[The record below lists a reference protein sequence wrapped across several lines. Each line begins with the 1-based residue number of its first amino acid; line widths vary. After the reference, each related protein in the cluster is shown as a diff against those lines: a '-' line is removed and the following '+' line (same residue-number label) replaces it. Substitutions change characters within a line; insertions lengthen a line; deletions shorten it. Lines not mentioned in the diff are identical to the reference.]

1 MRVHTHPP
9 AVANT
14 SGKQNRTVIHQRERL
29 AREARGQFYIP
40 WSLKKSL
47 PEAGRKLVIRRA
59 LANGHC
65 VISVSQGT
73 GGGSPRLR
81 PSATFGFSFSCLPQ
95 WATDHSSLD
104 LCVPGVRDQPTAI
117 IQWKPQ
123 VCTPCAPLSL

>member
-73 GGGSPRLR
+73 GGGSPGSGPLQHLDFPFPAY
-81 PSATFGFSFSCLPQ
+81 PSGPLTTVASTCV
-95 WATDHSSLD
+95 SL
-104 LCVPGVRDQPTAI
+104 G
-117 IQWKPQ
+117 
-123 VCTPCAPLSL
+123 